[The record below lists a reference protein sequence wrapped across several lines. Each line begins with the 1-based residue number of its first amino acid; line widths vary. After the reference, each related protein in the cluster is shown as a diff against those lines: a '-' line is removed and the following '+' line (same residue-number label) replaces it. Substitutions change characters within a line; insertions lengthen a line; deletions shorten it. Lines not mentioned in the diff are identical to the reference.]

1 LGGRRFFPAF
11 GDNGRWLY
19 FTAAAI
25 RNANHEIIGA
35 IETLQDVTARKQAE
49 AALHDSTAF
58 LTQIIDGSS
67 VATLVINADHRVTHW
82 NHACEV
88 LTGMAANNVIGTDN
102 HWKAFYARQRS
113 IMADLVLDGAGDV
126 DVGRL
131 YHGRYRPSA
140 LVQGVRGRRF
150 LPSLWRRWSL
160 AVLYGRTAA

>member
-67 VATLVINADHRVTHW
+67 VATLVINADHRVTLEP
-82 NHACEV
+82 C
-88 LTGMAANNVIGTDN
+88 L
-102 HWKAFYARQRS
+102 
-113 IMADLVLDGAGDV
+113 
-126 DVGRL
+126 
-131 YHGRYRPSA
+131 
-140 LVQGVRGRRF
+140 
-150 LPSLWRRWSL
+150 
-160 AVLYGRTAA
+160 